1 MNNSSSKWSR
11 AVFKLDATSALALN
25 TITLM
30 TFMAAS
36 SAPTPLYRLYQQIWQ
51 FSPVTLTLIF
61 ATYAFTLLGS
71 LLIIGSLS
79 DYIGRRPVII
89 AAISLQIISMSFFY
103 LLQMF
108 RCYLLHEAYKA
119 SQLGLLFQLWV
130 QQF

>member
-1 MNNSSSKWSR
+1 MNNSSSKQSLS
-11 AVFKLDATSALALN
+11 VFKLDSTSALTLN

-30 TFMAAS
+30 TFMAGS
-36 SAPTPLYRLYQQIWQ
+36 SAPTPLYRLYQQLWQ

-89 AAISLQIISMSFFY
+89 AAISLQIISMSFSC

-108 RCYLLHEAYKA
+108 QCCIPQEAYK
-119 SQLGLLFQLWV
+119 V
-130 QQF
+130 

>member
-1 MNNSSSKWSR
+1 MLFILYEQ
-11 AVFKLDATSALALN
+11 FKFKTVKSCFQLDAASALTLN

-36 SAPTPLYRLYQQIWQ
+36 SAPTPLYRLYQQLWQ

-89 AAISLQIISMSFFY
+89 AAISLQIISMSFSY

-108 RCYLLHEAYKA
+108 RCYSLHEAYKE
-119 SQLGLLFQLWV
+119 SQQGLLFQL
-130 QQF
+130 

>member
-1 MNNSSSKWSR
+1 MNNSSSKRSR
-11 AVFKLDATSALALN
+11 AVFQLDAASALTLN

-36 SAPTPLYRLYQQIWQ
+36 SAPTPLYRLYQQLWQ

-89 AAISLQIISMSFFY
+89 AAISLQIIWHCCKVSDEAAFCLIQRPYISKT
-103 LLQMF
+103 LLT
-108 RCYLLHEAYKA
+108 
-119 SQLGLLFQLWV
+119 
-130 QQF
+130 